1 MERDVFISHAHKDKN
16 IAEAICKKL
25 ESAKLRCWMT
35 SRDISASD
43 DRPEAT
49 RRAIASSRAMLVVL
63 SENANAAPHIEREI
77 AHAFYTRCTIIAFR
91 LSNTVPRRGFLF
103 YLDSASWFDASGPD
117 TGQHLEALTLRV
129 TSLVLSRSVTGN
141 QKLPQEAIKTAT
153 PFKFRGGLI
162 GGLRSSH
169 YRTLNILKRAAI
181 AAFILAVLCFLWFEF
196 RQDGELS
203 LPANNVRSIV
213 SRPKNS
219 PDRSSPGTGDL
230 PPSKAGLTFTRFGLW
245 EPANSSPAL
254 LGKQGSRTRRPR
266 RQQRGREAHHLRRNR
281 TLVEKR

>member
-1 MERDVFISHAHKDKN
+1 MHDHSLPVVQH
-16 IAEAICKKL
+16 C
-25 ESAKLRCWMT
+25 SA
-35 SRDISASD
+35 A
-43 DRPEAT
+43 
-49 RRAIASSRAMLVVL
+49 
-63 SENANAAPHIEREI
+63 
-77 AHAFYTRCTIIAFR
+77 R
-91 LSNTVPRRGFLF
+91 LSILSGQCFLVRRVWPG
-103 YLDSASWFDASGPD
+103 YR
-117 TGQHLEALTLRV
+117 QHLEALTLRV